1 MIQTILIV
9 LVAVVVLIVI
19 IAVLALRYLRADDSD
34 NFDDIPDEPR
44 AARRPAE
51 QDRDRLRAA
60 PGRRSRQPE
69 QVTEVWAADRPARTP
84 DNRVPSGFRDR
95 DTEARATGPQRAAT
109 QANARRETAGA
120 RPVRAIARPDGPESA
135 TSSWD
140 SLSDVDYWAEL
151 AADKPEITPA
161 DGGPAAAARHGSE
174 PASPTSGQQPDARSG
189 GEIARTPGSF
199 RFAGAIS
206 HPGPPSHPG

>member
-34 NFDDIPDEPR
+34 SFDDIPDEPR
-44 AARRPAE
+44 PARRSAE
-51 QDRDRLRAA
+51 QDREML
-60 PGRRSRQPE
+60 PVKSERRPRQPE
-69 QVTEVWAADRPARTP
+69 QVTEVWAVDSPARRP
-84 DNRVPSGFRDR
+84 DARAPSGFRDR
-95 DTEARATGPQRAAT
+95 DTGARPAGQQPAASQTGP
-109 QANARRETAGA
+109 RREQAGA
-120 RPVRAIARPDGPESA
+120 RPVRASARPDDPESA

-161 DGGPAAAARHGSE
+161 AGGMATKGRHGSE
-174 PASPTSGQQPDARSG
+174 PASDIRSAGGRPPARDDSGQLPVRKRHQPSR
-189 GEIARTPGSF
+189 
-199 RFAGAIS
+199 
-206 HPGPPSHPG
+206 PPQPSRPAPA